1 MCRDPKEESRLDFS
15 GFDCFLISISLTF
28 LKIYPS
34 WQPGGSRRYC
44 HLEGYVA
51 GMDGMG
57 GWVCAC
63 VWSSVLSCSLLEY
76 AVASA
81 STSSLLST
89 FLVRHCFSCISST
102 THSTQTNSLA
112 DGMTSLC
119 SCTLPRNMEM
129 KCCMIP
135 IPIHIWHVAQKCMLW
150 YPCWF
155 MLPIFALKRCNAFCQ
170 ATTIRGGKCQ
180 ESLGLWRC
188 LLWTFL
194 LDRFARSSYG
204 MHVKTWWWWWWWWWW
219 LFRITARVWSWHP
232 PFHLVISCDFISTS
246 SQRKEITAKMQR
258 DAAGT
263 WTMDLK
269 SSSVGPVFSLW
280 PPPVHRPIRYELELG
295 PSEAGNRQLAQCGL
309 VEWHNSKKGICR
321 GIQIFS
327 WMLQVGDIFTSS
339 MFIHHSRSPLA
350 NLGCMLDPFCLTVK
364 CFGSFASI
372 KLCLFL

>member
-204 MHVKTWWWWWWWWWW
+204 MHVKTWWWWWWW

-232 PFHLVISCDFISTS
+232 PFVWWFHVISFPLLPRERKSRQRCNGMRQEPGRWISSPPVWVQCSVCGHRQCIVPFAMSWNWVQAKLGTDNWHNVAWLNGIIP
-246 SQRKEITAKMQR
+246 RKAFAEESR
-258 DAAGT
+258 F
-263 WTMDLK
+263 
-269 SSSVGPVFSLW
+269 SVGCCRWVTFSL
-280 PPPVHRPIRYELELG
+280 HL
-295 PSEAGNRQLAQCGL
+295 C
-309 VEWHNSKKGICR
+309 
-321 GIQIFS
+321 
-327 WMLQVGDIFTSS
+327 SS
-339 MFIHHSRSPLA
+339 ITHVL
-350 NLGCMLDPFCLTVK
+350 L
-364 CFGSFASI
+364 
-372 KLCLFL
+372 